1 METMA
6 PMKKTKAMKVMKA
19 VMKAVMKHDDK
30 NTGGAGGV
38 LKKPAAKAK
47 PSIRNIAASLMQ
59 SDEPVEQTRDR
70 NKSHQWSKYFAELP
84 DAIQDAYNKSG
95 RAQKTNMVN
104 KLVVQDPD
112 GGYSI
117 NTDSNIYKDTMKK
130 YEEKYGEAGEK
141 GMIKSHM
148 ITMCGGIESLA
159 S

>member
-1 METMA
+1 MT
-6 PMKKTKAMKVMKA
+6 
-19 VMKAVMKHDDK
+19 K

-59 SDEPVEQTRDR
+59 SDEPAVEQTRDR

-104 KLVVQDPD
+104 KLVVKDPD

-148 ITMCGGIESLA
+148 ITMCGGIESFA

>member
-1 METMA
+1 MA

-19 VMKAVMKHDDK
+19 VMKAVMKHDGK

-38 LKKPAAKAK
+38 LKKPAAK

-59 SDEPVEQTRDR
+59 SDEPVQEQTRDR

-95 RAQKTNMVN
+95 RAMKTAMVN
-104 KLVVQDPD
+104 KLVVKDAD

-117 NTDSNIYKDTMKK
+117 NTDSNMYKETMKK

-148 ITMCGGIESLA
+148 ITKCGGVESLA